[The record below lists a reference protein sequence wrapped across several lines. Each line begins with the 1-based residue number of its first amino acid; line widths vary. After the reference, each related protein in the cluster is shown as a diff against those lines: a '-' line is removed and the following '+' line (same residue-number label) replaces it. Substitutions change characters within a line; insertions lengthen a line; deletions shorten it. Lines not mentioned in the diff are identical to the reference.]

1 MKQNRNT
8 GDRPDRNEMAGTFA
22 GEPPQVTG
30 RGRHRRRLL
39 ALAITG
45 LLSAQAQAAN
55 TTVAAGETA
64 DGIVIN
70 NNDAQLVYGVANNT
84 VINTGY
90 EFTGDDEDKNTG
102 GQFVQNGGVARQTTI
117 NSNGLQRVNSG
128 GRAEGVVVNAGGGQS
143 LAGQSFDAVLNG
155 GEQWVHSG
163 GIATGTVINDGG
175 WQTVKSGAVAT
186 DTVVNTGSEGG
197 PDAEN
202 DYAGQT
208 VYGDAVRTTINKNGR
223 QVVAVSGTANTT
235 VVYVGGDQSVH
246 GQAYDTVL
254 NGGNQYVHAGGLSTG
269 TVINDGGWQVV
280 KDGGRADDTRVNSG
294 GRLQVNAGGVA
305 GQVTQAQG
313 GALVTSTA
321 ATVSG
326 TNRLGNFS
334 VDATSGTATGVVLE
348 NGGRLEVLTGD
359 RADTTTVDR
368 EGTLKVNT
376 GGTATDVTMNAGGA
390 LIADSGA
397 TVSGTNAQGAFSIDA
412 ASGRASGLLL
422 ENGGRFRV
430 ASGAVADNTTVSS
443 GGNLSAGDGAV
454 LSGTTRLTDSATLT
468 IAGNVVSQGTLEN
481 AGTITFGPEPGD
493 MVRTRLAATSAD
505 STFTP
510 RTLTTTRLVG
520 QGGTIN
526 MRINLSDPE
535 FQRDMLVIDG
545 GQATGKTWLNFTHT
559 GDAGLGLATT
569 GNGIRVV
576 DAING
581 ATTDAGAF
589 ALARKLQAGVYNY
602 TLNHGSADESWYL
615 TSEAGYRSEV
625 ALYAS
630 LFAQSMD
637 YDRALAGSYSQR
649 STVKGDSGVWGRIQG
664 GHMGHDN
671 NGGMAHGAT
680 PESSGSYGFVQL
692 GGDLLST
699 PSLNAGVYGA
709 AGHSSVDVK
718 DDDRARAGTVRDD
731 VYSLGGYLTAVHANS
746 GLWADVVAQ
755 GSRHN
760 LNASSD
766 ADSFDTHGW
775 GWLASLETGLPFNVT
790 DGLIL
795 EPQLQYIWQGLSLN
809 NGHDNGGYVNFGDG
823 SAQHLRAGL
832 RIGSQS
838 EMTFGNGT
846 STQAAS
852 GDSMKH
858 SVSELPVNWWVR
870 PSVIRTFSSDGDLS
884 MGTAAAGSNVTFT
897 PSQDGT
903 SVDFQA
909 GIDALIRQ
917 NVTLGIQGGYTRSV
931 SGNSADGYNARAS
944 LKVSF

>member
-30 RGRHRRRLL
+30 RGRHRRRVL

-45 LLSAQAQAAN
+45 LLSAQAQAAD
-55 TTVAAGETA
+55 TTVAAGDTV
-64 DGIVIN
+64 DGAVITQH
-70 NNDAQLVYGVANNT
+70 DSQTVYGSALNT
-84 VINTGY
+84 TVSTGLEY
-90 EFTGDDEDKNTG
+90 GSDDEDNNRG
-102 GQFVQNGGVARQTTI
+102 GQFIEAGGSALRTT
-117 NSNGLQRVNSG
+117 VNSG
-128 GRAEGVVVNAGGGQS
+128 GLQAVLAGGSATDTTVNTGGGQS
-143 LAGQSFDAVLNG
+143 VHGEATGTVLNG
-155 GEQWVHSG
+155 GEQYVHAG
-163 GIATGTVINDGG
+163 GKATGTVINEGG
-175 WQTVKSGAVAT
+175 YQTVKTGAQASG
-186 DTVVNTGSEGG
+186 TVVNTGAQGG
-197 PDAEN
+197 PDADN
-202 DYAGQT
+202 RDGMF
-208 VYGDAVRTTINKNGR
+208 
-223 QVVAVSGTANTT
+223 VSGTATDTLITRNGRQTVYETGSVVSTT
-235 VVYVGGDQSVH
+235 VQAGGDQSVH
-246 GQAYDTVL
+246 GRATGTVL
-254 NGGNQYVHAGGLSTG
+254 NGGSQYVHGGAQVTD
-269 TVINDGGWQVV
+269 TVINDGGWQVL
-280 KDGGRADDTRVNSG
+280 KDGARADDTRVNSG

-422 ENGGRFRV
+422 ENGGRFSV
-430 ASGAVADNTTVSS
+430 ASGAVADNTTVGS

-468 IAGNVVSQGTLEN
+468 IAGNVVSQGTLES

-493 MVRTRLAATSAD
+493 MVRTRLSATSAD

-526 MRINLSDPE
+526 MRINLSDPD

-569 GNGIRVV
+569 GDGIRVV

-602 TLNHGSADESWYL
+602 TLNHGSADENWYL

-637 YDRALAGSYSQR
+637 YDRALTGSYSQR

-832 RIGSQS
+832 RFGSQS

-884 MGTAAAGSNVTFT
+884 MGTAAAGSNVTLT

-903 SVDFQA
+903 SVDFQT

-931 SGNSADGYNARAS
+931 SGNSADGYNAQAS

>member
-22 GEPPQVTG
+22 GEVTG
-30 RGRHRRRLL
+30 RGRHRRRVL
-39 ALAITG
+39 ALAVTG
-45 LLSAQAQAAN
+45 LLSAQAQAADTIIAAGDIVDGAVITQHDSQTVHGSALN
-55 TTVAAGETA
+55 TTVSTGLE
-64 DGIVIN
+64 
-70 NNDAQLVYGVANNT
+70 YGS
-84 VINTGY
+84 
-90 EFTGDDEDKNTG
+90 DDEDNNRG
-102 GQFVQNGGVARQTTI
+102 GQFIGAGGSAQRTTV
-117 NSNGLQRVNSG
+117 NSSGLQAVLAG
-128 GRAEGVVVNAGGGQS
+128 GSATHTTVNAGGGQS
-143 LAGQSFDAVLNG
+143 VHGKATGTVLNG
-155 GEQWVHSG
+155 GEQYVHAG
-163 GIATGTVINDGG
+163 GKATGTVINEGG
-175 WQTVKSGAVAT
+175 YQTVKAGAQASGT
-186 DTVVNTGSEGG
+186 TVSTGAQGG
-197 PDAEN
+197 PDADN
-202 DYAGQT
+202 RDGMF
-208 VYGDAVRTTINKNGR
+208 
-223 QVVAVSGTANTT
+223 VSGTATDTLITRNGRQTVYETGSAVSTT
-235 VVYVGGDQSVH
+235 VQAGGDQSVH
-246 GQAYDTVL
+246 GRASGTVL
-254 NGGNQYVHAGGLSTG
+254 NGGSQYVHGGAQVTD
-269 TVINDGGWQVV
+269 TVINDGGWQVL
-280 KDGGRADDTRVNSG
+280 KDGARADETQVNSG

-326 TNRLGNFS
+326 TSRLGNFS
-334 VDATSGTATGVVLE
+334 VDAASGTATGVVLE

-412 ASGRASGLLL
+412 TSGRASGLLL
-422 ENGGRFRV
+422 ENGGRFSV
-430 ASGAVADNTTVSS
+430 ASGAVADNTTVGS

-468 IAGNVVSQGTLEN
+468 IAGNVVSRGTLEN

-493 MVRTRLAATSAD
+493 MVRTRLSATSAD

-535 FQRDMLVIDG
+535 FQRDILVIDG
-545 GQATGKTWLNFTHT
+545 GLATGKTWLNFTHT

-569 GNGIRVV
+569 GDGIRVV

-625 ALYAS
+625 ALYTS

-692 GGDLLST
+692 GGDLLALDT
-699 PSLNAGVYGA
+699 GALSLTGGLYGA
-709 AGHSSVDVK
+709 AGQSSVDVK
-718 DDDRARAGTVRDD
+718 NDDRSAAGNVRDT

-766 ADSFDTHGW
+766 ADSFDTHGR
-775 GWLASLETGLPFNVT
+775 GWLASLETGLPFNVS

-795 EPQLQYIWQGLSLN
+795 EPQLQYIWQSLSLN
-809 NGHDNGGYVNFGDG
+809 NGHDNGGYVNVGDG

-832 RIGSQS
+832 RFGSQS